1 MVIGDAIQ
9 LRVDG
14 CEKRG
19 TGVGCRAQIWPRS
32 TTQHMNALRNKV
44 QLIGRLGK
52 DAEMITFDDGKVKAR
67 FPVATNES
75 FRNGEGERVERTQWH
90 DVVAWG
96 GLAEVAGQYL
106 KKGAE
111 VAVEGRLTYRTYEDG
126 EGHTRYIT
134 EVVAGE
140 MLMLE
145 KRPDAS

>member
-1 MVIGDAIQ
+1 
-9 LRVDG
+9 
-14 CEKRG
+14 
-19 TGVGCRAQIWPRS
+19 
-32 TTQHMNALRNKV
+32 MNALRNKV

-52 DAEMITFDDGKVKAR
+52 DAETITFDDGKVKAR
-67 FPVATNES
+67 FPVATNET
-75 FRNGEGERVERTQWH
+75 FCNGEGEKVERTQWH

-126 EGHTRYIT
+126 EGQTRYIT

-145 KRPDAS
+145 KRSDPS

>member
-1 MVIGDAIQ
+1 
-9 LRVDG
+9 
-14 CEKRG
+14 
-19 TGVGCRAQIWPRS
+19 
-32 TTQHMNALRNKV
+32 MNALRNKV

-52 DAEMITFDDGKVKAR
+52 DAETITFDDGKVKAR
-67 FPVATNES
+67 FPVATNET
-75 FRNGEGERVERTQWH
+75 FRNSEGEKVERTQWH

-126 EGHTRYIT
+126 EGQTRYIT
-134 EVVAGE
+134 KVVAGE

-145 KRPDAS
+145 KRSDLS

>member
-1 MVIGDAIQ
+1 MRRFDPVKQ
-9 LRVDG
+9 P
-14 CEKRG
+14 
-19 TGVGCRAQIWPRS
+19 Q
-32 TTQHMNALRNKV
+32 QMNALRNKV

>member
-1 MVIGDAIQ
+1 
-9 LRVDG
+9 
-14 CEKRG
+14 
-19 TGVGCRAQIWPRS
+19 
-32 TTQHMNALRNKV
+32 MNALRNKV

-52 DAEMITFDDGKVKAR
+52 DAETITFDDGKVKAR

-96 GLAEVAGQYL
+96 GLAEVAVQYL

-126 EGHTRYIT
+126 EGQTRYIT

-145 KRPDAS
+145 KRSDPS

>member
-1 MVIGDAIQ
+1 
-9 LRVDG
+9 
-14 CEKRG
+14 
-19 TGVGCRAQIWPRS
+19 
-32 TTQHMNALRNKV
+32 MNALPYKV

-52 DAEMITFDDGKVKAR
+52 DAETITFDDGKVKAR
-67 FPVATNES
+67 FPAATNETS
-75 FRNGEGERVERTQWH
+75 RNGEGEKVERTQWH

-96 GLAEVAGQYL
+96 GL
-106 KKGAE
+106 AE

-145 KRPDAS
+145 KRLDPS